1 MFADGTCVPSCQQQ
15 DVCHARSAHP
25 QHLDQPELEVRLR
38 GDLAPECFPR
48 WASGLSQAGLTRD
61 GDIWRAR
68 GPEGPIT
75 IRFTDHNDL
84 GVMDHY
90 VDLGGGAVVS
100 IPLRVIA
107 NGDGAE
113 VLLTLFRQPSMNDA
127 KFEADAAWVMKD
139 LKALKGMIE
148 GG

>member
-1 MFADGTCVPSCQQQ
+1 MLE
-15 DVCHARSAHP
+15 ARTLSVSINRNWKSVYEAIW
-25 QHLDQPELEVRLR
+25 Q
-38 GDLAPECFPR
+38 PECFPR

-75 IRFTDHNDL
+75 IRFTDHNEF

-90 VDLGGGAVVS
+90 VDLGGGAVVH

-107 NGDGAE
+107 NTDGAE
-113 VLLTLFRQPSMNDA
+113 VLLTLFRQPDMTDA